1 VTVAIIA
8 TPGAANANSYV
19 TIDEADAY
27 FSYRFGA
34 SAWQALSSANK
45 EIALR
50 HSTQSIDQQRLR
62 GYQVQDT
69 QALAFPRYI
78 PGSWDASGLLYPST
92 DIPQAVKDACC
103 EEALWLAQN
112 ASTGGMS
119 PRQQLQAEGV
129 SSFMV
134 GNLQESYSGGRHV
147 QLLGP
152 RAQTLLRQW
161 IDRGGQVLDT
171 TRERG
176 LLPCLPR
183 VN

>member
-1 VTVAIIA
+1 MAIIA

-27 FSYRFGA
+27 FAFRFGA
-34 SAWQALSSANK
+34 GAWQALSSANK
-45 EIALR
+45 EVALR
-50 HSTQSIDQQRLR
+50 HATQSIDQQRLR

-78 PGSWDASGLLYPST
+78 PGSWDASGLVSPST
-92 DIPQAVKDACC
+92 DIPRAVKDACC
-103 EEALWLAQN
+103 EEALWLAQHS
-112 ASTGGMS
+112 STGGVS
-119 PRQQLQAEGV
+119 PRQQVQSEGV
-129 SSFMV
+129 TSYTV
-134 GNLQESYSGGRHV
+134 GGLSETLTPTGV

-161 IDRGGQVLDT
+161 IDRGGQVLDS

-176 LLPCLPR
+176 RLPVLPR